1 MATDSAY
8 FESITTAGRSA
19 RLLSVI
25 SKEKQTTVDAER
37 LSALA
42 QTLGIRKHELRGLLH
57 ELSEQG
63 TVDVSENGGVSVLG
77 VTQRSLLS
85 HATEIFKSQKP
96 SGLEQ
101 AALDLAERGSRAPVK
116 RSDCEQE
123 ISDTYR
129 LSISQLSDLFS
140 QSEQIGFTDYEGA
153 GEDRLYFNG
162 SLFRR
167 DQAKKAKY
175 LLENMSP
182 QDQQRLHEAE
192 ALMQSRGCVQAG
204 ELRRVLGDQL
214 WRNLHQIGFFEVST
228 VTNEHGQ
235 TEFVTKPEAIS
246 KFMPCG
252 LADML
257 DDAKALSASLTYGIV
272 KSSSSRGR
280 VNNPSALMDRLIYRG
295 YVEGWAEALKEDYKI
310 LERRGV
316 VTVTQS
322 DRGYR
327 LTLDKPEIGQMA
339 KALILKGDA
348 IQVVAE
354 AAVGN
359 TAYQFGGPESSRQA
373 ERKKTVSEPS
383 SGVSR
388 SLNVLRRR

>member
-1 MATDSAY
+1 
-8 FESITTAGRSA
+8 
-19 RLLSVI
+19 
-25 SKEKQTTVDAER
+25 
-37 LSALA
+37 
-42 QTLGIRKHELRGLLH
+42 
-57 ELSEQG
+57 
-63 TVDVSENGGVSVLG
+63 
-77 VTQRSLLS
+77 
-85 HATEIFKSQKP
+85 
-96 SGLEQ
+96 
-101 AALDLAERGSRAPVK
+101 
-116 RSDCEQE
+116 
-123 ISDTYR
+123 
-129 LSISQLSDLFS
+129 
-140 QSEQIGFTDYEGA
+140 
-153 GEDRLYFNG
+153 
-162 SLFRR
+162 
-167 DQAKKAKY
+167 
-175 LLENMSP
+175 
-182 QDQQRLHEAE
+182 
-192 ALMQSRGCVQAG
+192 
-204 ELRRVLGDQL
+204 
-214 WRNLHQIGFFEVST
+214 
-228 VTNEHGQ
+228 
-235 TEFVTKPEAIS
+235 
-246 KFMPCG
+246 
-252 LADML
+252 ML